1 MNYSQIK
8 AFHAVALCGGFSA
21 AAKQMGLTQ
30 PALSEQVRKLEQTHD
45 TLLFRRE
52 QRRVFLTKAGEELF
66 LLTRQ
71 FFEGEERIA
80 EFLTHSRRRIDG
92 TLRIVA
98 DSAMHVTDA
107 ISRFR
112 AAHPKAF
119 VTVHTGNTEDVL
131 VRLRNY
137 DAEIGI
143 VGNHHPASDIEE
155 VDIGSS
161 DIAVLCSIDAFGEL
175 GDKMAFADLARFP
188 LVFREPGSRTRQSID
203 EQSRRCGVKLR
214 PSLEVDGRE
223 AMREIVASGAG
234 LGFVSLQE
242 RGHDPRLRVIRFSDA
257 DLTMNETVVFLKM
270 RKDLPAIRAFLRC
283 L

>member
-71 FFEGEERIA
+71 FFEDEERIS
-80 EFLTHSRRRIDG
+80 EYLTHSRQRIDG

-112 AAHPKAF
+112 KAHPKAL
-119 VTVHTGNTEDVL
+119 VSVQTGNTEDVL

-143 VGNHHPASDIEE
+143 VGNHQTTPDIEE
-155 VDIGSS
+155 INIGAS
-161 DIAVLCSIDAFGEL
+161 DIAVLCAADAFGEI
-175 GDKMAFADLARFP
+175 GAEMSFAALQAFP
-188 LVFREPGSRTRQSID
+188 LVFREPGSRTRQSI
-203 EQSRRCGVKLR
+203 EAEARRLGLKLK
-214 PSLEVDGRE
+214 PALEVDGRE

-234 LGFVSLQE
+234 LGFVSLKE
-242 RGHDPRLRVIRFSDA
+242 RGHDDRLRVIGINDA
-257 DLTMNETVVFLKM
+257 ELSMNETVVILKM
-270 RKDLPAIRAFLRC
+270 RKDLPVIRAFLRH